1 MNLEFYLFRLWELVV
16 DHAIPLV
23 ALLLLAILLPRL
35 GRLTVKIIEGRLD
48 EEEESTKSRLAL
60 LGALVYVIQ
69 IAAYFL
75 IVLVAL
81 SNLGVPPLGAA
92 VPATI
97 VSAAVG
103 FGAQSIIGDFL
114 SGFFILSE
122 RQFGVGDYVSFDG
135 TSTATEGTVV
145 ALTLRATKVRTPSG
159 EVVMI
164 PNGSAG
170 VVTNYSQEWSRAVV
184 NFDVPVRS
192 GENLDD
198 IHRTIEETA
207 KQAIKD
213 PSISEDVAGEVE
225 ILPATAL
232 TSPTAAGQPWRVNF
246 RVLVVVN
253 PARQWAVERGIRAA
267 LLSVFWDHFRTP
279 FESPNEEFTREMG
292 VASLSDAPTETI
304 PVDPSAGE
312 AAPSVEDTQ
321 DAAEAAARD
330 EKADEDIA
338 PAAKDDGPG
347 RPSTTA
353 ASEADTDTDAETEV
367 FEKPN
372 SKRRDFWRTDAYDQ
386 RWKKVLSFGGRI
398 RPSTTGLIV
407 ALFFTGGLALASSNP
422 EDGNAG
428 ILSPAYWQQRSAAE
442 SSEVETTPEEP
453 VETPATEPSYQPQPE
468 PSVQPEPTA
477 EQNPE
482 GFSQNQEQLD
492 TGASTEQSPAPNQAP
507 QSVAPQDSQGTQSTQ
522 GTAESSPNDADATS
536 GTDNFH
542 VPEPTEEN

>member
-1 MNLEFYLFRLWELVV
+1 MNLEYFLFRLWEMVV

-23 ALLLLAILLPRL
+23 ALLLLAILVPRL
-35 GRLTVKIIEGRLD
+35 GRLTVRIIEGRLD

-60 LGALVYVIQ
+60 LGALVYVVQ
-69 IAAYFL
+69 IVAYFI
-75 IVLVAL
+75 IVLLAL

-122 RQFGVGDYVSFDG
+122 HQFGVGDYVSFDG

-198 IHRTIEETA
+198 IHRTIEKTA

-267 LLSVFWDHFRTP
+267 LLNVFWDHFRTP
-279 FESPNEEFTREMG
+279 FESPNEELTREMG

-347 RPSTTA
+347 RPSTTVV
-353 ASEADTDTDAETEV
+353 ADADDEPAV
-367 FEKPN
+367 KSNP
-372 SKRRDFWRTDAYDQ
+372 KRLDFWRTDAYDK
-386 RWKKVLSFGGRI
+386 RWKKALSFGGRI

-468 PSVQPEPTA
+468 PSLQPEPTD

-492 TGASTEQSPAPNQAP
+492 TGVSTEQSPAPSQAP
-507 QSVAPQDSQGTQSTQ
+507 QSVVPQDSQGTQGTQ

>member
-1 MNLEFYLFRLWELVV
+1 MNLEYFLFRLWEMVV

-23 ALLLLAILLPRL
+23 ALLLLAILVPRL
-35 GRLTVKIIEGRLD
+35 GRLTVRIIEGRLD

-60 LGALVYVIQ
+60 LGALVYVVQ
-69 IAAYFL
+69 IVAYFI
-75 IVLVAL
+75 IVLLAL

-267 LLSVFWDHFRTP
+267 LLNVFWDHFRTP

-347 RPSTTA
+347 RPSTTVV
-353 ASEADTDTDAETEV
+353 ADADAEPPV
-367 FEKPN
+367 KSNP
-372 SKRRDFWRTDAYDQ
+372 KRRDFWRTDAYDK
-386 RWKKVLSFGGRI
+386 RWKKALSFGGRI

-428 ILSPAYWQQRSAAE
+428 VLSPAYWQQRSAAE
-442 SSEVETTPEEP
+442 SSEVETTEEEP

-468 PSVQPEPTA
+468 PSLQPEPTD

-492 TGASTEQSPAPNQAP
+492 TGASTEQSPAPSRDP
-507 QSVAPQDSQGTQSTQ
+507 QSVVPQDSQGTQGTQ

>member
-1 MNLEFYLFRLWELVV
+1 MNLEYFLFRLWEMVV

-23 ALLLLAILLPRL
+23 ALLLLAILVPRL
-35 GRLTVKIIEGRLD
+35 GRLTVRIIEGRLD

-60 LGALVYVIQ
+60 LGALVYVVQ
-69 IAAYFL
+69 IVAYFI
-75 IVLVAL
+75 IVLLAL

-267 LLSVFWDHFRTP
+267 LLNVFWDHFRTP
-279 FESPNEEFTREMG
+279 FESPKEEFTREMG

-347 RPSTTA
+347 RPSTTVV
-353 ASEADTDTDAETEV
+353 ADADAEPPV
-367 FEKPN
+367 KSNP
-372 SKRRDFWRTDAYDQ
+372 KRRDFWRTDAYDK
-386 RWKKVLSFGGRI
+386 RWKKALSFGGRI

-428 ILSPAYWQQRSAAE
+428 VLSPAYWQQRSAAE
-442 SSEVETTPEEP
+442 SSEVETTEEEP

-468 PSVQPEPTA
+468 PSVQPEVT
-477 EQNPE
+477 EQQLPE
-482 GFSQNQEQLD
+482 DATENQEQQD
-492 TGASTEQSPAPNQAP
+492 TGASTEQSPAPSQDP
-507 QSVAPQDSQGTQSTQ
+507 QSVVPQDSQGTQ

-536 GTDNFH
+536 GTDNFQ

>member
-1 MNLEFYLFRLWELVV
+1 MNLEYFLFRLWEMVV

-23 ALLLLAILLPRL
+23 ALLLLAILVPRL
-35 GRLTVKIIEGRLD
+35 GRLTVRIIEGRLD

-60 LGALVYVIQ
+60 LGALVYVVQ
-69 IAAYFL
+69 IVAYFI
-75 IVLVAL
+75 IVLLAL

-267 LLSVFWDHFRTP
+267 LLNVFWDHFRTP
-279 FESPNEEFTREMG
+279 FESPNEELTREMG

-347 RPSTTA
+347 RPSTTVV
-353 ASEADTDTDAETEV
+353 ADADAEPPV
-367 FEKPN
+367 KSNP
-372 SKRRDFWRTDAYDQ
+372 KRRDFWRTDAYDK
-386 RWKKVLSFGGRI
+386 RWKKALSFGGRI

-468 PSVQPEPTA
+468 PSVQPEPTD

-492 TGASTEQSPAPNQAP
+492 TGASTEQSPAPSQDP
-507 QSVAPQDSQGTQSTQ
+507 QSVVPQDSQGTQGTQ

>member
-1 MNLEFYLFRLWELVV
+1 MNLEYFLFRLWEMVV

-23 ALLLLAILLPRL
+23 ALLLLAILVPRL
-35 GRLTVKIIEGRLD
+35 GRLTVRIIEGRLD

-60 LGALVYVIQ
+60 LGALVYVVQ
-69 IAAYFL
+69 IVAYFI
-75 IVLVAL
+75 IVLLAL

-122 RQFGVGDYVSFDG
+122 HQFGVGDYVSFDG

-267 LLSVFWDHFRTP
+267 LLNVFWDHFRTP

-338 PAAKDDGPG
+338 PAAKNDGPG
-347 RPSTTA
+347 RPSTTVVA
-353 ASEADTDTDAETEV
+353 DADDASEDYAQSVTD
-367 FEKPN
+367 
-372 SKRRDFWRTDAYDQ
+372 SKRRDFWRTDAYDK
-386 RWKKVLSFGGRI
+386 RWKKALSFGGRI

-428 ILSPAYWQQRSAAE
+428 VLSPAYWQQRSAAE

-468 PSVQPEPTA
+468 PSGQPEPTD

-492 TGASTEQSPAPNQAP
+492 TGTSTGQSPAPSQDP
-507 QSVAPQDSQGTQSTQ
+507 QSVVPQDSQGTQ

-536 GTDNFH
+536 GTDNFQ